1 MSNLILIGLAANRP
15 SSGKTTVAQALM
27 HRAGFVRLP
36 LADPLKRIGTA
47 ILTEAGVSEIEA
59 RRYLYHDRQ
68 AVIPLLNVTGRHL
81 LQTLG
86 TDWGRRCISK
96 RIWTNLWRRSFEDI
110 ARAANCRGTLQG
122 VVVDDVRF
130 RDEADLI
137 CRLGGQMWM
146 IERPRSQQE
155 SRQEL
160 RRRLRPSLLLRPWK
174 LLMPQHASEGG
185 LKHYRQFD
193 VRIRNDGTIHEL
205 LQQTW
210 HYAGQLGIKPAGLGP
225 FDAVDADPEAPCPVK
240 SNGACSLRPQPDE
253 PA

>member
-1 MSNLILIGLAANRP
+1 MPIVLIGLAANRP
-15 SSGKTTVAQALM
+15 GSGKTTVAQALM

-47 ILTEAGVSEIEA
+47 ILTEAGLCELDA
-59 RRYLYHDRQ
+59 RRYLYVDRQ
-68 AVIPLLNVTGRHL
+68 AVIPRLNVTGRHL

-86 TDWGRRCISK
+86 TDWGRRCISD
-96 RIWTNLWRRSFEDI
+96 RLWTNLWRRSLDEVV
-110 ARAANCRGTLQG
+110 RVANRRGVFQG

-137 CRLGGQMWM
+137 RRLGGQMWM

-160 RRRLRPSLLLRPWK
+160 RRRLRPSLLLRPWM
-174 LLMPQHASEGG
+174 LLMSQHASEGG
-185 LKHYRQFD
+185 LKRYRHFD
-193 VRIRNDGTIHEL
+193 ARIRNDGTIHEL

-210 HYAGQLGIKPAGLGP
+210 HYAGQLGVKPAGLGP
-225 FDAVDADPEAPCPVK
+225 FDAVNAQPNASCPAK